1 MNKKRIQQIK
11 CLFTLFFVVCASFYA
26 TRSYAQ
32 NNAVTIRL
40 SGVSME
46 RVMNEIENQTN
57 YLFLSNKD
65 VDINSV
71 VSVDVEARPLSE
83 ALAQMVRGTD
93 VVYRFDGKY
102 ILLSKADRRPVTVKG
117 VVTDADGAPVIGASV
132 IVKGT
137 TVGASTNTDGSFSLQ
152 VPPPAENAV
161 LTVTYLGYEPV
172 DVTVGSRTDF
182 RITLRDSAVAVENV
196 VVTALGIKRQEKAL
210 SYNVQ
215 QVKSEELTTVKDA
228 NFMNSLVGK
237 VAGVQINSGASGPG
251 ASARVVMRGEKS
263 IEKGNNVLYV
273 IDGIPMYNHSFG
285 GDGGTYAKQAG
296 SESAADINPED
307 IESINMLTGPSAAAL
322 YGSDAAN
329 GVVVINTKRGV
340 KDRTVVT
347 VSNSTTFS
355 KVYRLPDMQN
365 SYGTSSGLMNWGEKY
380 ASTFDAKK
388 FFNTGTNII
397 NSVSVSTGN
406 EKNQTYI
413 SASTTNT
420 AGIIPENT
428 YDRYNFT
435 ARNTT
440 SFAKDKLD
448 WTWAPALSS
457 STTKTW

>member
-161 LTVTYLGYEPV
+161 LIVTYLGYEPV

-182 RITLRDSAVAVENV
+182 RTRSRTQSGAAELDVDVSLGALQCLMVRIGSDELN
-196 VVTALGIKRQEKAL
+196 ALGA
-210 SYNVQ
+210 
-215 QVKSEELTTVKDA
+215 
-228 NFMNSLVGK
+228 VG
-237 VAGVQINSGASGPG
+237 NH
-251 ASARVVMRGEKS
+251 
-263 IEKGNNVLYV
+263 VL
-273 IDGIPMYNHSFG
+273 DGI
-285 GDGGTYAKQAG
+285 
-296 SESAADINPED
+296 
-307 IESINMLTGPSAAAL
+307 SAAATHADHL
-322 YGSDAAN
+322 DHGFERVKFRKNFKRHVNLVN
-329 GVVVINTKRGV
+329 GIGELSVLFGHSA
-340 KDRTVVT
+340 DRESVGHV
-347 VSNSTTFS
+347 NS
-355 KVYRLPDMQN
+355 RQ
-365 SYGTSSGLMNWGEKY
+365 
-380 ASTFDAKK
+380 
-388 FFNTGTNII
+388 
-397 NSVSVSTGN
+397 
-406 EKNQTYI
+406 
-413 SASTTNT
+413 
-420 AGIIPENT
+420 
-428 YDRYNFT
+428 
-435 ARNTT
+435 
-440 SFAKDKLD
+440 
-448 WTWAPALSS
+448 
-457 STTKTW
+457 

>member
-137 TVGASTNTDGSFSLQ
+137 PVGASTNTDGSFSLQ

-161 LTVTYLGYEPV
+161 LIVTYLGYEPV

-251 ASARVVMRGEKS
+251 ASARVVMRS
-263 IEKGNNVLYV
+263 
-273 IDGIPMYNHSFG
+273 
-285 GDGGTYAKQAG
+285 
-296 SESAADINPED
+296 
-307 IESINMLTGPSAAAL
+307 
-322 YGSDAAN
+322 
-329 GVVVINTKRGV
+329 
-340 KDRTVVT
+340 
-347 VSNSTTFS
+347 
-355 KVYRLPDMQN
+355 
-365 SYGTSSGLMNWGEKY
+365 
-380 ASTFDAKK
+380 
-388 FFNTGTNII
+388 
-397 NSVSVSTGN
+397 
-406 EKNQTYI
+406 
-413 SASTTNT
+413 
-420 AGIIPENT
+420 
-428 YDRYNFT
+428 
-435 ARNTT
+435 
-440 SFAKDKLD
+440 
-448 WTWAPALSS
+448 
-457 STTKTW
+457 